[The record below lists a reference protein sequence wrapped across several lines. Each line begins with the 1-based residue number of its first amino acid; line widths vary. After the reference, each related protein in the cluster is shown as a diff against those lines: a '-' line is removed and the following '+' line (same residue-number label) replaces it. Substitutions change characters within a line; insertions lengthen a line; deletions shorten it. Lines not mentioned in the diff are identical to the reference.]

1 MSFSNTLD
9 LLNINL
15 IIFFRL
21 RKSLPI
27 ESAKK
32 DVNAYIKMT
41 EYVDFALSDLV
52 YSSYQNDLIEP
63 PFGISMIFV
72 CFHFNILRHQLL
84 VKMAFEKNVKN
95 SSDLK
100 LTRSLKAK
108 STYSVILM

>member
-21 RKSLPI
+21 TKSLPI

-41 EYVDFALSDLV
+41 EYVDIALI
-52 YSSYQNDLIEP
+52 DLI
-63 PFGISMIFV
+63 SSNSLYKD
-72 CFHFNILRHQLL
+72 CF
-84 VKMAFEKNVKN
+84 
-95 SSDLK
+95 D
-100 LTRSLKAK
+100 
-108 STYSVILM
+108 